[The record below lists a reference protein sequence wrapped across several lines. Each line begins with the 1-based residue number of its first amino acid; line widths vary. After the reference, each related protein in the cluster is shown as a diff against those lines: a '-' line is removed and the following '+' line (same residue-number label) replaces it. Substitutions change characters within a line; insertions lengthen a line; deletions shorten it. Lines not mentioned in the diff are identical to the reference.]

1 MAFPLLTTTQ
11 YDATKYAPV
20 GTVLINNV
28 EAISL
33 FRSAFAGLGAAFGG
47 KNTLIQE
54 AVNRLQQRGLVEFTS
69 KVQAT
74 YPNTV
79 LVVALH
85 TDISE
90 VGRNESATFMVMTM
104 SGTCLAPIGQ
114 TGGLAP
120 PVVGG
125 RRQTRKVGRR

>member
-85 TDISE
+85 TDVSE
-90 VGRNESATFMVMTM
+90 VGRNDNATFMVMTM

-114 TGGLAP
+114 TGGLAT
-120 PVVGG
+120 VGG